1 MLKYREFLE
10 TLVAENQRDYTDID
24 DVTGKRYPTLLHAYE
39 QLLEAERL
47 AVADVEAKTE
57 ELKSLESQRQNAV
70 LTKTSQVCVCVRAC
84 VCVCVLYKTH
94 SVTHTHILSVFL
106 AQVAELQ
113 NRLEECKLQNIQVL
127 SLFL

>member
-47 AVADVEAKTE
+47 AGADVEAKTE

-70 LTKTSQVCVCVRAC
+70 LTKTSQVCVCVC
-84 VCVCVLYKTH
+84 VCVCMCVYCTR
-94 SVTHTHILSVFL
+94 HTV
-106 AQVAELQ
+106 
-113 NRLEECKLQNIQVL
+113 
-127 SLFL
+127 

>member
-1 MLKYREFLE
+1 MCVCVCVIHPQTDPPTARKPPTQVQTKSMLKYREFLE

-47 AVADVEAKTE
+47 AGADVEAKTE

-70 LTKTSQVCVCVRAC
+70 LTKTSQVCVCVC
-84 VCVCVLYKTH
+84 VCVCQRCVC
-94 SVTHTHILSVFL
+94 VTSRCVC
-106 AQVAELQ
+106 V
-113 NRLEECKLQNIQVL
+113 
-127 SLFL
+127 